1 MRPGQGAA
9 LSFVSVLLVVGC
21 TAPEHR
27 EGLAFRSEAVETAA
41 LDWPAPDPLSP
52 IPHTVFGEP
61 SYAEHDDLHNVTRRY
76 GAFTVY
82 YDDRVLGPR
91 WTAIKMTSEIADANS
106 DFKRPS
112 RFKTDRFLR
121 DNGFAF
127 TKHSDYNNLP
137 TEPRKWDRGHMAQFD
152 DVRGYGDD
160 AARDSM
166 FTTNIVPQLHD
177 FNAKGWLTLEQRM
190 TEFARDFGRAWLL
203 IGPIYGDDP
212 QPFAVGR
219 HVPAPES
226 FYRIAMRE
234 TEDGGLAVVAFVMP
248 HEPIPRTVDLSEF
261 LTSIDEIEALT
272 GLDFLHELPDEI
284 EDAVEMSVF
293 AIWPDLPNEQ

>member
-1 MRPGQGAA
+1 MLFAA
-9 LSFVSVLLVVGC
+9 GC
-21 TAPEHR
+21 AAPQR
-27 EGLAFRSEAVETAA
+27 RQAMTFEAETVDTGP
-41 LDWPAPDPLSP
+41 LGWPAPDPLSP
-52 IPHTVFGEP
+52 RPHTVFGEP
-61 SYAEHDDLHNVTRRY
+61 VYAEHDDLHNATRRY
-76 GAFTVY
+76 DAFTVY

-91 WTAIKMTSEIADANS
+91 WTAIKLTSSIADANG

-121 DNGFAF
+121 DKGFAV
-127 TKHSDYNNLP
+127 TKHSDYKNLP
-137 TEPRKWDRGHMAQFD
+137 TEPRKWDRGHMVQFD

-160 AARDSM
+160 AGRDSM

-190 TEFARDFGRAWLL
+190 TEFSRDFGRAWLL

-212 QPFAVGR
+212 QPFTVGR

-248 HEPIPRTVDLSEF
+248 HEPIPRTLDLSEF
-261 LTSIDEIEALT
+261 LTSIDAIEALT